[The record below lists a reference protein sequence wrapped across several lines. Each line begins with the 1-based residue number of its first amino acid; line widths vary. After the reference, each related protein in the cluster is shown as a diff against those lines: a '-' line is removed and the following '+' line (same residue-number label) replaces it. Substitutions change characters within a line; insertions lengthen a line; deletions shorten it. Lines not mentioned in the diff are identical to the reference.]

1 METNSTSTSSTKTK
15 RPFWKLS
22 KKEKIVALVVM
33 ATLMVGVT
41 LPSRIIVA
49 TSDSLDHR
57 VFFKVPVNPR
67 TIEMGE
73 YLLFELEGEI
83 HKPYIRKGIKENNL
97 LIKKV
102 GCGPGMDLS
111 KDTDGTFFCNQVP
124 IGKALVKDSQGLELP
139 VFTFSGEIPRDSYYM
154 MGANPRSFDSRYF
167 GLIHGDA
174 FISKA
179 LPLW

>member
-1 METNSTSTSSTKTK
+1 METNSISTSSRTK
-15 RPFWKLS
+15 PFWKLN

-33 ATLMVGVT
+33 AALMVGVT
-41 LPSRIIVA
+41 LPTRIIVA

-57 VFFKVPVNPR
+57 VFFKVPANPR
-67 TIEMGE
+67 TVEIGN
-73 YLLFELEGEI
+73 YLLFKLEGKI
-83 HKPYIRKGIKENNL
+83 HKPHIRKGIKKNNL

-102 GCGPGMDLS
+102 GCAPGMDLS
-111 KDTDGTFFCNQVP
+111 KDAEGTFFCNQFP
-124 IGKALVKDSQGLELP
+124 IGTALKKDSQGLELP
-139 VFTFSGEIPRDSYYM
+139 IFTFSGEIPRDSYYM
-154 MGANPRSFDSRYF
+154 MGTNPRSLDSRYF

>member
-1 METNSTSTSSTKTK
+1 METNSTSTSSRKK
-15 RPFWKLS
+15 PFWRLS
-22 KKEKIVALVVM
+22 KKEKIVALVII
-33 ATLMVGVT
+33 AALMVGVT
-41 LPSRIIVA
+41 LPTRIIVA

-57 VFFKVPVNPR
+57 VFFKVPVDPR
-67 TIEMGE
+67 AVEMGD
-73 YLLFELEGEI
+73 YLLFELEGKI
-83 HKPYIRKGIKENNL
+83 HKPHIRKGIKENNL

-102 GCGPGMDLS
+102 GCAPGMDLS
-111 KDTDGTFFCNQVP
+111 KDAEGMFFCDQVP
-124 IGKALVKDSQGLELP
+124 MDTAFKKDSQGLELP
-139 VFTFSGEIPRDSYYM
+139 IFTFSGEIPRDSYYM

>member
-1 METNSTSTSSTKTK
+1 METNSISTSNRKK
-15 RPFWKLS
+15 PFWRLS
-22 KKEKIVALVVM
+22 KKEKIVVLVVI
-33 ATLMVGVT
+33 AVLMVGVT

-57 VFFKVPVNPR
+57 VFFKVPVDPR
-67 TIEMGE
+67 AVEMGD
-73 YLLFELEGEI
+73 YLLFELEGKI
-83 HKPYIRKGIKENNL
+83 HKPHIRKGIKENNL

-102 GCGPGMDLS
+102 GCAPGMDLS

-124 IGKALVKDSQGLELP
+124 IGKALEKDSQGLELP
-139 VFTFSGEIPRDSYYM
+139 IFTFSGEIPRDSYYM